1 MLDREKGNFP
11 LQDRRVAVQEYGVS
25 NPELLAGLE
34 QRGARVFPVCVY
46 EWALPEDT
54 GPLQAAVTLI
64 IGGEIQVMLVASSVQ
79 IRHLF
84 QIAESM
90 VCATELHDALAQVVI
105 ASIGPLTSEEL
116 RSRGPSVDIEC
127 AHPKMGFLVQ
137 EPVENSGR
145 LFQRKKETTTAA
157 ICHLH
162 RWEQPGPGATT
173 GAAIRVGISLL
184 GEGTRR
190 TASPS
195 VFGAGPRPGHEAK
208 ASA

>member
-90 VCATELHDALAQVVI
+90 VCATELHDAL
-105 ASIGPLTSEEL
+105 P
-116 RSRGPSVDIEC
+116 RSS
-127 AHPKMGFLVQ
+127 
-137 EPVENSGR
+137 
-145 LFQRKKETTTAA
+145 
-157 ICHLH
+157 
-162 RWEQPGPGATT
+162 
-173 GAAIRVGISLL
+173 
-184 GEGTRR
+184 
-190 TASPS
+190 SPRS
-195 VFGAGPRPGHEAK
+195 DR
-208 ASA
+208 